1 MHMNK
6 HLPGGKYR
14 GGRRS
19 SAPSS
24 AAEDRIFIPM
34 AERGRSIASVAL
46 SVRLSNVLGKAKIR
60 IIGDLNGLILKDI
73 IRCTNCRQKTANE
86 LREVVRKVQQ
96 GTDAVIQDLAA
107 GEPANESV
115 FCVPLAARTFLLS
128 DLPISSRLEK
138 VLRRLGFN
146 KLGDVD
152 GVEYS
157 YLLRCQGCGKKCIKE
172 LQELLKRAGSGEFT
186 PVDAADFSAELQ
198 QVAASI
204 DSGLA
209 KLADR
214 NREIFESRISGNNGG
229 PRTLEE
235 VASEFGMTRERVRQ
249 ITKKIFQTIRRSGG
263 LRLKSTLQ
271 SLVRECEKCV
281 CPLTPDLFMKWTG
294 PTFANKHESHFYV
307 RVLDTM
313 DAAVPAWPGGSTR
326 EGGDDSRSL
335 EIQTAV
341 ELWMRKTGINPTA
354 SEAYTYLRTQ
364 RAFRKLS
371 VAVFLAVIRVP
382 KRFIIDFPEPDRPQF
397 RLRRLRISDFAR
409 PILEASD
416 VPLTSEEIIERAKV
430 RFGHSAI
437 IYAGRSAGNALL
449 NEEGIYLLGPR
460 ALGMRK
466 HFKTP
471 AKVWPAFRKMF
482 AHTLK
487 IQNRPVS
494 TTEAICLPEIA
505 CFNFTNSHEMA
516 AILREDKR
524 FIDLGRHL
532 FGLAKWGVQDREH
545 IKDLLP
551 GVFEQAKRVLKVNQA
566 LEKLTRRRSVSPTSI
581 VNYLKNHAEIRSFGF
596 GYYGLTKWGSEERSV
611 ILADRKTVER
621 AIRRGPQPISFQALC
636 QTFSVDVSGKQADL
650 LWKSCMGSAKL
661 RRAPDNQAADT
672 LLLHKSV
679 SLEQSLANISRDLK
693 RPMAAYE
700 LEWELRSRY
709 GGLFALVG
717 LKEIEQKLAKSDWF
731 LRDSAGQFFLHE
743 DFNNENFNPEA
754 IRAAVTKSLIESM
767 DIAGCDELI
776 ERLELS
782 GFEVDD
788 LSQDML
794 ASILRCAAGLQ
805 EVANQRFRAR
815 Q

>member
-1 MHMNK
+1 M
-6 HLPGGKYR
+6 
-14 GGRRS
+14 
-19 SAPSS
+19 PS
-24 AAEDRIFIPM
+24 
-34 AERGRSIASVAL
+34 
-46 SVRLSNVLGKAKIR
+46 
-60 IIGDLNGLILKDI
+60 
-73 IRCTNCRQKTANE
+73 
-86 LREVVRKVQQ
+86 
-96 GTDAVIQDLAA
+96 LAA
-107 GEPANESV
+107 VEPANELA
-115 FCVPLAARTFLLS
+115 FRVPLSARKFLLS
-128 DLPISSRLEK
+128 DLPISSRLET
-138 VLRRLGFN
+138 VLRRCGFS
-146 KLGDVD
+146 KLGDID
-152 GVEYS
+152 GVEFN
-157 YLLRCQGCGKKCIKE
+157 YLLRRQGCGKKCIQE
-172 LQELLKRAGSGEFT
+172 LQELLKRSGSGEFT
-186 PVDAADFSAELQ
+186 PVDTADFSAVLQ

-209 KLADR
+209 KLAHRD
-214 NREIFESRISGNNGG
+214 REIFESRISGNNGG

-235 VASEFGMTRERVRQ
+235 IAQEFAMTRERVRQ
-249 ITKKIFQTIRRSGG
+249 ITKKSFQTIRRSGG
-263 LRLKSTLQ
+263 LKLKSALQ
-271 SLVRECEKCV
+271 SLVRECEQCV
-281 CPLTPDLFMKWTG
+281 CPLTPDLFTKWTG
-294 PTFANKHESHFYV
+294 PTVASKHDSHFYV

-313 DAAVPAWPGGSTR
+313 DASVPAWPGGSTR
-326 EGGDDSRSL
+326 EGGDESRSL

-341 ELWMRKTGINPTA
+341 ELWMRKTGMNPTA
-354 SEAYTYLRTQ
+354 SEAYSYLRKHS
-364 RAFRKLS
+364 AFRKLS
-371 VAVFLAVIRVP
+371 VAAFLAAIRVP

-416 VPLTSEEIIERAKV
+416 VPLTPEEIIERAKA
-430 RFGHSAI
+430 RYGHSLI
-437 IYAGRSAGNALL
+437 IHAGRSAGNALL
-449 NEEGIYLLGPR
+449 GEEGIYLLGPR

-471 AKVWPAFRKMF
+471 AKVWPSLRKIF
-482 AHTLK
+482 ANTLK

-494 TTEAICLPEIA
+494 TTEAVCLPEIA
-505 CFNFTNSHEMA
+505 RFHITNAHEMA

-524 FIDLGRHL
+524 FVDLGRHL
-532 FGLAKWGVQDREH
+532 FGLAKWGLQEREH

-551 GVFEQAKRVLKVNQA
+551 GVFEQAKRVLKIDQA
-566 LEKLTRRRSVSPTSI
+566 LEKLTRLRSVSPSSI
-581 VNYLKNHAEIRSFGF
+581 ANYLKNHPEIRSFGF
-596 GYYGLTKWGSEERSV
+596 GYYGLTKWGNEERSV

-636 QTFSVDVSGKQADL
+636 QTFSINVSGRQADL
-650 LWKSCMGSAKL
+650 LWKSCQGSPKL
-661 RRAPDNQAADT
+661 RRAPDKQAPDT

-709 GGLFALVG
+709 GDLFASIG

-731 LRDSAGQFFLHE
+731 LRDSAGQFFLDE
-743 DFNNENFNPEA
+743 DFNNEDFNPEA
-754 IRAAVTKSLIESM
+754 IRAAVTNSLIESM
-767 DIAGCDELI
+767 DVAGCDELI

-794 ASILRCAAGLQ
+794 ASILRGAAGLQ